1 MATEKNQILS
11 RMAFLDFLTIH
22 FPLEYQF
29 TNNLFSRTD
38 IRLGTQEG
46 LQDDTGLTDAIM
58 LSLVNPSASSTLTTG
73 KTLAYKKQSTD
84 LLSLLADNPDTQQLA
99 SWMLSSTD
107 SSTNFIHSL
116 IGLGS
121 EGYFSSD
128 EFRLV
133 ARAKL
138 GEGPTNDPPGL
149 LRVCACSKV
158 FDASVDSLHGL
169 SCSLNK
175 GPRNLRHDNI
185 RDKLYQLI
193 KRLNPGI
200 QQTHLS
206 LEFEVG
212 QITSPGD
219 APKHVRT
226 DIKYIKGADTFFI
239 DIGIVDPAASAF
251 QRAPTYSHVN
261 QDGAACQYERT
272 KRQHYARVNTPQ
284 PLLPRSVIPFIIEA
298 TGRLGPSAL
307 LFLHSLCGTQ
317 TYTRSIFISEVN
329 LICARTAGRML
340 KTTRD
345 RFQGPHQG
353 VLLAPM
359 HG

>member
-1 MATEKNQILS
+1 
-11 RMAFLDFLTIH
+11 
-22 FPLEYQF
+22 
-29 TNNLFSRTD
+29 
-38 IRLGTQEG
+38 
-46 LQDDTGLTDAIM
+46 
-58 LSLVNPSASSTLTTG
+58 
-73 KTLAYKKQSTD
+73 
-84 LLSLLADNPDTQQLA
+84 
-99 SWMLSSTD
+99 
-107 SSTNFIHSL
+107 
-116 IGLGS
+116 
-121 EGYFSSD
+121 
-128 EFRLV
+128 
-133 ARAKL
+133 
-138 GEGPTNDPPGL
+138 
-149 LRVCACSKV
+149 
-158 FDASVDSLHGL
+158 VDSLHGL

-226 DIKYIKGADTFFI
+226 DIKYIKGADTFLI

-251 QRAPTYSHVN
+251 QRASTYSHVN
-261 QDGAACQYERT
+261 LDGAACQYEQT

-284 PLLPRSVIPFIIEA
+284 SLLPRSVIPFIIEA

-307 LFLHSLCGTQ
+307 LFLHSLCVTQ
-317 TYTRSIFISEVN
+317 TYSHSIFISEIN
-329 LICARTAGRML
+329 LISAHTAGRML

-345 RFQGPHQG
+345 PFQGPHQG